1 MSTNRRTDG
10 SRPGRTRQGPA
21 AREARHGERS
31 GPLGVHGSGESLTG
45 RINHLFSVA
54 GVLDHRGRWQTF
66 GTGEVADLI
75 SRSEGRYGVRLSR
88 SYLGMLRSGRYTNPS
103 IAVVVALVQFVN
115 DHLPE
120 GHPEISVDWLTSGNA
135 GAATRQGALPGT
147 PDARSASAGPDQ
159 PDGAGALA
167 DRQVQHIA
175 LRAGRMTPELRDRLI
190 AILDSMEET
199 P

>member
-1 MSTNRRTDG
+1 MSTNPTDG
-10 SRPGRTRQGPA
+10 RPGG
-21 AREARHGERS
+21 
-31 GPLGVHGSGESLTG
+31 GESLTG

-54 GVLDHRGRWQTF
+54 GFRDGRGRWQTY

-75 SRSEGRYGVRLSR
+75 SRSEGRYGVRISR

-103 IAVVVALVQFVN
+103 IAVVIALVRFVN
-115 DHLPE
+115 DHLPQD
-120 GHPEISVDWLTSGNA
+120 HPEITVGWLTSGA
-135 GAATRQGALPGT
+135 TTAAPTAP
-147 PDARSASAGPDQ
+147 ASHFTA
-159 PDGAGALA
+159 DGLGALA

-190 AILDSMEET
+190 AILDTMEET

>member
-1 MSTNRRTDG
+1 MSTNPTDG
-10 SRPGRTRQGPA
+10 RPGG
-21 AREARHGERS
+21 
-31 GPLGVHGSGESLTG
+31 GESLTG

-54 GVLDHRGRWQTF
+54 GFRDSRGRWQTY

-75 SRSEGRYGVRLSR
+75 SRSEGRYGVRISR

-103 IAVVVALVQFVN
+103 IAVVIALVRFVN

-120 GHPEISVDWLTSGNA
+120 GHPEITVGWLTSG
-135 GAATRQGALPGT
+135 ATAPAPDASASPFT
-147 PDARSASAGPDQ
+147 PDGL
-159 PDGAGALA
+159 GALA

-190 AILDSMEET
+190 AILDTMEET

>member
-1 MSTNRRTDG
+1 MTTNRTDG
-10 SRPGRTRQGPA
+10 GRPGERGGPTGG
-21 AREARHGERS
+21 HG
-31 GPLGVHGSGESLTG
+31 GESLTG
-45 RINHLFSVA
+45 RINHLFSIA
-54 GVLDHRGRWQTF
+54 GFRDHSGRWQTF

-103 IAVVVALVQFVN
+103 IAVVIALVRFVN
-115 DHLPE
+115 GHLVE
-120 GHPEISVDWLTSGNA
+120 GHPEITVDWLTSGATTAASGAPA
-135 GAATRQGALPGT
+135 GPPTADRAGPAEGPGT
-147 PDARSASAGPDQ
+147 
-159 PDGAGALA
+159 LA

-190 AILDSMEET
+190 GILDTMEGT